1 MNSTNS
7 DPAKPRLECD
17 WMLVVDDD
25 EPMGSLLV
33 NAYSS
38 EMLDVVYARSGL
50 EALRVIDQR
59 DTEPLLVITDV
70 LMPLIDGLTL
80 ARKLCVRLKHSKIVV
95 MSGHLTDAAC
105 WPVDLREITFLTKP
119 FNLAELDELVAAA
132 RADARDRS

>member
-7 DPAKPRLECD
+7 DPAKPRLACD

-70 LMPLIDGLTL
+70 LMPLMDGLTL

-95 MSGHLTDAAC
+95 MSGHLTEASY
-105 WPVDLREITFLTKP
+105 WPADLREISFLAKP
-119 FNLAELDELVAAA
+119 FSMMQLHALLEVARNAA
-132 RADARDRS
+132 LERS